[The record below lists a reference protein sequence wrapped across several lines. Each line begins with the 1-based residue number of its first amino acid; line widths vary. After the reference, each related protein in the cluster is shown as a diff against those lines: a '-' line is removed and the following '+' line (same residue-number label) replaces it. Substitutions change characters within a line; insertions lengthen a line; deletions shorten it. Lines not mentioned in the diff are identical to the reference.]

1 MKQTQNYQLNQWEK
15 TDRIEMEDFNAD
27 NARVDAALAEE
38 KAARES
44 LTAQVAKC
52 GNCDLVVGT
61 YTGTGQVGA
70 SHPNKLTF
78 SGKPILVIIQTQ
90 RRYGYN
96 CDRMVLLRNADWAY
110 GLERNEANC
119 PVTWGDRS
127 VSWYH
132 ASAAAEQMN
141 LQDYVF
147 CYAAFLAKE

>member
-1 MKQTQNYQLNQWEK
+1 MNQTGNYQLNQWELA
-15 TDRIEMEDFNAD
+15 DRIQMEDFNSD
-27 NARVDAALAEE
+27 NAKIDAALAGL
-38 KAARES
+38 AAQ
-44 LTAQVAKC
+44 TAQIAKC

-78 SGKPILVIIQTQ
+78 SGKPLLVIIQTQ
-90 RRYGYN
+90 SRYGYN